1 MAAVADHDA
10 RPGEA
15 SPPAVIAMATDM
27 PSPPKRHKQRRDPD
41 REQVNT
47 LSCNAADIV
56 YSPHFAIGVAD
67 LRAGA
72 PPRFDE
78 MQDEYWGYERG
89 RQWAVLAPFTWTLT
103 VPWRSDCSRPPS
115 GEDGLYDHRAAH
127 SRERSTGIE

>member
-1 MAAVADHDA
+1 
-10 RPGEA
+10 
-15 SPPAVIAMATDM
+15 MATDM

-89 RQWAVLAPFTWTLT
+89 RQWAVLAPFTMDPHSPTAIRLF
-103 VPWRSDCSRPPS
+103 
-115 GEDGLYDHRAAH
+115 EAAEQ
-127 SRERSTGIE
+127 RGWII